1 MPYPFGLFFFII
13 SCAIVLYCMYRTGR
27 LADMKAKPSLGPV
40 AIIVIGALTTW
51 LVISW
56 QEGVDSKDIRVWA
69 QEHNLTVHHIDHRY
83 MNRGPYN
90 TWNSGRK
97 GSTYRVETDKGT
109 YWLRYSPDRMSV
121 YLEQKGTYTRLE

>member
-13 SCAIVLYCMYRTGR
+13 SFASVLFWMHRTGR
-27 LADMKAKPSLGPV
+27 LADMKAKPSKGP
-40 AIIVIGALTTW
+40 ITIVLLGALAMW
-51 LVISW
+51 LITSW
-56 QEGVDSKDIRVWA
+56 QEGIDSKDIRVWA
-69 QEHNLTVHHIDHRY
+69 QEHNLTVQNIDHRY

-109 YWLRYSPDRMSV
+109 YWLRYSLDQRSV
-121 YLEQKGTYTRLE
+121 YLEERGGYRRLE